1 MQEQR
6 RDQEDAQILREE
18 AADTDD
24 EAEEADYY
32 DFDEELRENEEEQA
46 AIAQVEAAV
55 AAEFLREHN
64 LPVDLEDVN
73 IEEDQEEGAEDPR
86 FPDVIP
92 DRVLAMNDPDR
103 MQITATERQRAL
115 AIKRAISND
124 PEIDPVS
131 DFMCA
136 QMALVVQ
143 DDIEGGLERLLHM
156 QEFRK
161 EYDIKDTAVE
171 AVQTITR
178 CLTLM
183 PGSHLSFSFHYDE
196 GIYVMI
202 FDNAKFTADTIQLH
216 DRHIR
221 TQLAG
226 SYYSLSALCPDLEA
240 VRKGSIFII
249 ECEG

>member
-6 RDQEDAQILREE
+6 RDQEEAQFLREE

-24 EAEEADYY
+24 ETEEADYY

-55 AAEFLREHN
+55 AADLREHN
-64 LPVDLEDVN
+64 LLVDLEDVN

-92 DRVLAMNDPDR
+92 DRVLAMTDPDR

-136 QMALVVQ
+136 QMALIVR

-156 QEFRK
+156 QEFRE

-171 AVQTITR
+171 AVQIMTR
-178 CLTLM
+178 YLTLM
-183 PGSHLSFSFHYDE
+183 PGSHLSFSYNYDE
-196 GIYVMI
+196 GNYVMI
-202 FDNAKFTADTIQLH
+202 FDNAKFTADTIQQH

-226 SYYSLSALCPDLEA
+226 SYYSLNALCPDLEA